1 MGLAQVP
8 AQSSVKNWTL
18 INAGGT
24 SLSSSTNITSGL
36 TGYDSL
42 QIFIFNATQGFN
54 SNYIYFYLNND
65 TSAKYSQVGLLIS
78 PNAPTYNP
86 NSIATVQNSGL
97 NGASNYTL
105 GWQYTGTS
113 SGGVG
118 YSGGVLI
125 TGCTGTGPKMIHET
139 FGVDSTGSNNP
150 IVRSYVTQGM
160 YTGSSPISSL
170 YFGSTNG
177 SFNGGTFYVYG
188 STI

>member
-1 MGLAQVP
+1 MGLERVP
-8 AQSSVKNWTL
+8 EPSSAKNWTL

-24 SLSSSTNITSGL
+24 SLSSTTSLTSGL

-42 QIFIFNATQGFN
+42 QVFVFNATQGNN
-54 SNYIYFYLNND
+54 STYMYFYLNND
-65 TSAKYSQVGLLIS
+65 TTSKYSQIGLLIS
-78 PNAPTYNP
+78 PNSPTYNP

-105 GWQYTGTS
+105 GWQYSGVL

-118 YSGGVLI
+118 YSGGVSI
-125 TGCTGTGPKMIHET
+125 TGCTGSGPKMIHET
-139 FGVDSTGSNNP
+139 FGVDSQGSNNP

-160 YTGSSPISSL
+160 YTGSSPISSI
-170 YFGSTNG
+170 YFGNTSG